1 MSTTTT
7 TASPLRQRMIDDMR
21 ARNLG
26 RHCQRSHISSCKRF
40 AAFLKRS
47 PETATADD
55 VKAFQLALIET
66 DSLTIGNRNRI
77 MTGVKFLL
85 RVTMRR
91 LDLAAEVYHL
101 KQPQRVPVVLAPDE
115 VKRILLRAP
124 SLKACTM
131 LSISYGCGLRAG
143 EVTRLRVGDI
153 DRAQVILRVIEGKGR
168 KDRKAM
174 LPADVLALLEAWWL
188 ERPKSHDAGIAPQ
201 KLWIFPGRG
210 AERPIT
216 PRQYTRLFQEAV
228 AGAGIK
234 KPGLTLHS
242 LRHSFAT
249 HLLEAGVDI
258 RKIQAVLGHDK
269 LETTARYTRVATGM
283 ISEITSPLEA
293 LALPKPS
300 NGRQANRTP
309 ILAGSLQGS
318 LNAPLKTGKLKRRS
332 AK

>member
-1 MSTTTT
+1 MSNNTSI
-7 TASPLRQRMIDDMR
+7 SPLRQRMIDDMR

-26 RHCQRSHISSCKRF
+26 RHCQRSHVSSCRRF

-55 VKAFQLALIET
+55 VRAFQLSLIET
-66 DSLTIGNRNRI
+66 DGLTIGNRNRI

-85 RVTMRR
+85 KVTMRR

-101 KQPQRVPVVLAPDE
+101 KQPQTVPVVLAPDE
-115 VKRILLRAP
+115 VKRILTMAP
-124 SLKACTM
+124 SLKARTM
-131 LSISYGCGLRAG
+131 LTISYGCGLRAG

-153 DRAQVILRVIEGKGR
+153 DRAQVIIRVVEGKGR
-168 KDRKAM
+168 KDRNTM
-174 LPADVLALLEAWWL
+174 LPDDVLALLEVWWL

-210 AERPIT
+210 VERPIT

-228 AGAGIK
+228 TAASLK
-234 KPGLTLHS
+234 KSGLTLHS

-283 ISEITSPLEA
+283 ISPIESPLDA
-293 LALPKPS
+293 LSLPTPSLTRKAACKRKPK
-300 NGRQANRTP
+300 GRR
-309 ILAGSLQGS
+309 
-318 LNAPLKTGKLKRRS
+318 

>member
-1 MSTTTT
+1 MSNHTSI
-7 TASPLRQRMIDDMR
+7 SPLRQRMIDDMR

-26 RHCQRSHISSCKRF
+26 RHCQRSHVSSCRRF
-40 AAFLKRS
+40 AAFLTRS

-55 VKAFQLALIET
+55 VRAFQLSLIET
-66 DSLTIGNRNRI
+66 DGLTIGNRNRI

-85 RVTMRR
+85 KVTMRR
-91 LDLAAEVYHL
+91 LDLAAEIYHL
-101 KQPQRVPVVLAPDE
+101 RQPQTVPVVLAPDE
-115 VKRILLRAP
+115 VKRILTMAP
-124 SLKACTM
+124 SLKARTM
-131 LSISYGCGLRAG
+131 LTISYGCGLRAG

-153 DRAQVILRVIEGKGR
+153 DRAQVIIRVVEGKGR
-168 KDRKAM
+168 KDRNAM

-188 ERPKSHDAGIAPQ
+188 ERPTWHDAGVAPQ
-201 KLWIFPGRG
+201 QLWIFPGRG
-210 AERPIT
+210 IERPIT

-228 AGAGIK
+228 AAAGIK

-283 ISEITSPLEA
+283 ISAIESPLDA
-293 LALPKPS
+293 LSLPKPS
-300 NGRQANRTP
+300 VTRKAARKRKPKGRR
-309 ILAGSLQGS
+309 
-318 LNAPLKTGKLKRRS
+318 

>member
-1 MSTTTT
+1 MSNATTV
-7 TASPLRQRMIDDMR
+7 SSLRQRMIEDMR

-47 PETATADD
+47 PETATVDD

-66 DSLTIGNRNRI
+66 DGLTIGNRNRI

-85 RVTMRR
+85 KVTMRR

-115 VKRILLRAP
+115 VKRILTMAP
-124 SLKACTM
+124 NLKARTM
-131 LSISYGCGLRAG
+131 LTISYGCGLRAG

-153 DRAQVILRVIEGKGR
+153 DRAQVIIRVVEGKGR
-168 KDRKAM
+168 KDRNVM
-174 LPADVLALLEAWWL
+174 LPDDVLALLEAWWL
-188 ERPKSHDAGIAPQ
+188 ERPKRHDAGMAPHQ
-201 KLWIFPGRG
+201 LWIFPGRSV
-210 AERPIT
+210 ERPIT
-216 PRQYTRLFQEAV
+216 PRQYTRLFQEALAA
-228 AGAGIK
+228 AGLK

-283 ISEITSPLEA
+283 ISAITSPLQA
-293 LALPKPS
+293 LELPEHKERQKRHG
-300 NGRQANRTP
+300 GR
-309 ILAGSLQGS
+309 
-318 LNAPLKTGKLKRRS
+318 KLKRRPA

>member
-1 MSTTTT
+1 MSDTTTV
-7 TASPLRQRMIDDMR
+7 SPLRQRMIDDMR

-26 RHCQRSHISSCKRF
+26 PASQRSHIASCKRF

-55 VKAFQLALIET
+55 VKAFQLSLIAS
-66 DSLTIGNRNRI
+66 DGLTIGNRNRI

-85 RVTMRR
+85 KVTMRR

-101 KQPQRVPVVLAPDE
+101 RQPQTVPVVLAPDE
-115 VKRILLRAP
+115 VRRILTMAP
-124 SLKACTM
+124 SLKARTM
-131 LSISYGCGLRAG
+131 LTISYGCGLRAG
-143 EVTRLRVGDI
+143 EVTRLRVCDI
-153 DRAQVILRVIEGKGR
+153 DRAQVIIRVVEGKGR
-168 KDRKAM
+168 KDRNAM
-174 LPADVLALLEAWWL
+174 LPADVLALLEAWWR
-188 ERPKSHDAGIAPQ
+188 ERPTCHDAEIAPQ
-201 KLWIFPGRG
+201 QLWIFPGRSVD
-210 AERPIT
+210 RPLT

-228 AGAGIK
+228 AAAGIK

-269 LETTARYTRVATGM
+269 LETTARYTRVATGL
-283 ISEITSPLEA
+283 ISAIESPLEA
-293 LALPKPS
+293 LSLPKPRLPR
-300 NGRQANRTP
+300 NGDR
-309 ILAGSLQGS
+309 
-318 LNAPLKTGKLKRRS
+318 KRKPKKRP

>member
-1 MSTTTT
+1 MSDITTVR
-7 TASPLRQRMIDDMR
+7 PLRQRMIDDMR

-55 VKAFQLALIET
+55 VKAFQLALIDT
-66 DSLTIGNRNRI
+66 DGLTIGNRNRI

-115 VKRILLRAP
+115 VKRILTMAP
-124 SLKACTM
+124 NLKARTM
-131 LSISYGCGLRAG
+131 LTISYGCGLRAG

-153 DRAQVILRVIEGKGR
+153 DRAQVIIRVVEGKGR
-168 KDRKAM
+168 KDRNAM
-174 LPADVLALLEAWWL
+174 LPDDVLALLEAWWL

-201 KLWIFPGRG
+201 KWWIFPGRG
-210 AERPIT
+210 IERPIT

-283 ISEITSPLEA
+283 ISAIESPLEA
-293 LALPKPS
+293 LSLPKVRQEPKP
-300 NGRQANRTP
+300 NRKRKPRGRP
-309 ILAGSLQGS
+309 
-318 LNAPLKTGKLKRRS
+318 